1 VEISEKEVESSEA
14 EDLTTTESDTVVVKP
29 KLSGAFDPFFFDD
42 SSSKKPAPGLNHL
55 MER

>member
-1 VEISEKEVESSEA
+1 MEISEKEVESSEA